1 MCTTW
6 ETTWAKWRA
15 NRRPGCQVRYIDT
28 CMQPTLCSRQ
38 MRECGSGRVLQYLS
52 YPNAPGGHDGAKRQL
67 AGNQGAPFP
76 FPPSEEGWNW
86 RDGRDGIEDQATGC
100 TAQLLGSWAP
110 RLLGSLAGSLSSTGL
125 FRPAPPLSHSGAYSR
140 PPLAEAK
147 WPSIWARSILA
158 DWTWPWSSV
167 PVSAP
172 FVLPSRMIL
181 KACRYCTT

>member
-28 CMQPTLCSRQ
+28 CMQPTLCCRQ

-76 FPPSEEGWNW
+76 FPPSEEGWIW
-86 RDGRDGIEDQATGC
+86 RDGRYGIEDQATGC

-110 RLLGSLAGSLSSTGL
+110 RLLGWLLVVDRPVPPRTSSFPLWSLFTAATCRGKMAKHLGEKHLGGL
-125 FRPAPPLSHSGAYSR
+125 DMAM
-140 PPLAEAK
+140 E
-147 WPSIWARSILA
+147 
-158 DWTWPWSSV
+158 
-167 PVSAP
+167 
-172 FVLPSRMIL
+172 
-181 KACRYCTT
+181 